1 MSMPASLAMPFFCG
15 IMTRNDTAKPARR
28 RTIGRRKET
37 CCADQKGTE
46 MNKKS
51 VLAIILALTMALC
64 LTACGSG
71 GAANNGK
78 TGEETSQVSSD
89 SSAAEDTADEETS
102 EEASKGDLTQEFE
115 FTKSVMNQEL
125 EKPITVCGLKYD
137 ESEDL
142 QFEDALNQERDSFH
156 LHVSILE
163 IGCDVDAQFKIKQSD
178 TVDFVT
184 SAARGYNVQ
193 QADAASGDG
202 SAKFTVIRYTN
213 FEDGGENDYK
223 YMGDLVYTDGT
234 NAAATEFMYSIDKEY
249 GNGEEVEAAMTAI
262 AEYYGID
269 YGQLEWVDVESQ
281 SA

>member
-1 MSMPASLAMPFFCG
+1 MNRKRILA
-15 IMTRNDTAKPARR
+15 
-28 RTIGRRKET
+28 
-37 CCADQKGTE
+37 
-46 MNKKS
+46 
-51 VLAIILALTMALC
+51 VILALAMALC
-64 LTACGSG
+64 LAACGSG
-71 GAANNGK
+71 GAATDGK
-78 TGEETSQVSSD
+78 AGADASQASPEN
-89 SSAAEDTADEETS
+89 SAAEDTADEDTT
-102 EEASKGDLTQEFE
+102 EEGSKGDLTQEFE

-142 QFEDALNQERDSFH
+142 QFDDALNQERDSFH

-178 TVDFVT
+178 NVDYVT

-193 QADAASGDG
+193 QADAVSDDG

-213 FEDGGENDYK
+213 FEDGEENDYQ
-223 YMGDLVYTDGT
+223 YMADLVYTDGT